1 VITHPQFH
9 PRAQHPRRRGHDGR
23 GSRLRQG
30 YAALGSP
37 PIELPRTVGL
47 MDIPVERLRG
57 FVEHMARLAVPE
69 DDTRRTGGA
78 ARPLRPNRARRL
90 ASLTS
95 PTLSPAPTTSSCAR
109 RRWRSG
115 R

>member
-57 FVEHMARLAVPE
+57 FVEAIAAFWRDTEYIYNESIERKDPHLVARLASERAERSWVPQAPS
-69 DDTRRTGGA
+69 GA
-78 ARPLRPNRARRL
+78 A
-90 ASLTS
+90 
-95 PTLSPAPTTSSCAR
+95 
-109 RRWRSG
+109 
-115 R
+115 